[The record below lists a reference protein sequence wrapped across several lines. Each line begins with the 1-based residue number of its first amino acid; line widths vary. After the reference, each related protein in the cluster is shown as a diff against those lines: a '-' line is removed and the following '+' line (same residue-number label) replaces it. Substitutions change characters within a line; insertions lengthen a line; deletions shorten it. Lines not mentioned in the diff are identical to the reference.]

1 MPTKLEK
8 HFNILWHPLFETTPS
23 FSTNKG
29 LILKTYKSI
38 QQKKENLLDMIK
50 YYANIDCYQSI
61 ATLACQGNIEYCF
74 PEYLTKQPLPSIQV
88 EGLAY
93 PILKNNIEKILIP
106 SEEVIEMKKGKKVNA
121 ERKFFPGYMLMKMI
135 MDDEIW
141 HIVGRLP
148 KVYGFLGGKKGEPLP
163 VSQQEIDSIL
173 NQMKDGL
180 DKPKPSV
187 SFEIGEQVRVSDG
200 PFSSFNGMVE
210 EVDEE
215 KARLKVSVS
224 IFGRSTPVDLD
235 YSQVEKI

>member
-1 MPTKLEK
+1 MK
-8 HFNILWHPLFETTPS
+8 
-23 FSTNKG
+23 
-29 LILKTYKSI
+29 LILY
-38 QQKKENLLDMIK
+38 
-50 YYANIDCYQSI
+50 
-61 ATLACQGNIEYCF
+61 
-74 PEYLTKQPLPSIQV
+74 
-88 EGLAY
+88 
-93 PILKNNIEKILIP
+93 
-106 SEEVIEMKKGKKVNA
+106 
-121 ERKFFPGYMLMKMI
+121 
-135 MDDEIW
+135 
-141 HIVGRLP
+141 
-148 KVYGFLGGKKGEPLP
+148 
-163 VSQQEIDSIL
+163 L

>member
-1 MPTKLEK
+1 MHQWYILQVYSGNEQKIKKELLAQLEK
-8 HFNILWHPLFETTPS
+8 
-23 FSTNKG
+23 KG
-29 LILKTYKSI
+29 L
-38 QQKKENLLDMIK
+38 KK
-50 YYANIDCYQSI
+50 
-61 ATLACQGNIEYCF
+61 NIE
-74 PEYLTKQPLPSIQV
+74 E
-88 EGLAY
+88 
-93 PILKNNIEKILIP
+93 ILIP
-106 SEEVIEMKKGKKVNA
+106 SEDVIEMKKGKKVNT
-121 ERKFFPGYMLMKMI
+121 ERKFFPGYMMIKMI

-141 HIVGRLP
+141 HLVGRIP

-163 VSQQEIDSIL
+163 ISQQEIDSIQ

-187 SFEIGEQVRVSDG
+187 SFEIGEHVRVSDG

>member
-1 MPTKLEK
+1 
-8 HFNILWHPLFETTPS
+8 
-23 FSTNKG
+23 
-29 LILKTYKSI
+29 
-38 QQKKENLLDMIK
+38 MI
-50 YYANIDCYQSI
+50 
-61 ATLACQGNIEYCF
+61 
-74 PEYLTKQPLPSIQV
+74 
-88 EGLAY
+88 
-93 PILKNNIEKILIP
+93 
-106 SEEVIEMKKGKKVNA
+106 
-121 ERKFFPGYMLMKMI
+121 KMI

-141 HIVGRLP
+141 HIVGRIP

-163 VSQQEIDSIL
+163 VSQNEIDSIL

>member
-1 MPTKLEK
+1 M
-8 HFNILWHPLFETTPS
+8 
-23 FSTNKG
+23 
-29 LILKTYKSI
+29 
-38 QQKKENLLDMIK
+38 
-50 YYANIDCYQSI
+50 
-61 ATLACQGNIEYCF
+61 
-74 PEYLTKQPLPSIQV
+74 
-88 EGLAY
+88 
-93 PILKNNIEKILIP
+93 
-106 SEEVIEMKKGKKVNA
+106 
-121 ERKFFPGYMLMKMI
+121 
-135 MDDEIW
+135 
-141 HIVGRLP
+141 P

>member
-1 MPTKLEK
+1 MNWYILQVHSGTEKKVEKELLAQLEK
-8 HFNILWHPLFETTPS
+8 
-23 FSTNKG
+23 KG
-29 LILKTYKSI
+29 L
-38 QQKKENLLDMIK
+38 KK
-50 YYANIDCYQSI
+50 NI
-61 ATLACQGNIEYCF
+61 NE
-74 PEYLTKQPLPSIQV
+74 
-88 EGLAY
+88 
-93 PILKNNIEKILIP
+93 ILIP
-106 SEEVIEMKKGKKVNA
+106 SEDVIEMKKGKKVNT
-121 ERKFFPGYMLMKMI
+121 ERKFFPGYMMIKMI
-135 MDDEIW
+135 MDDEIC
-141 HIVGRLP
+141 HTVRTIP
-148 KVYGFLGGKKGEPLP
+148 KVYGFLGGKKGEPIP
-163 VSQQEIDSIL
+163 VSQAEIDSIF

>member
-1 MPTKLEK
+1 MQWYILQVYSGNEK
-8 HFNILWHPLFETTPS
+8 KIERELLAQIE
-23 FSTNKG
+23 
-29 LILKTYKSI
+29 
-38 QQKKENLLDMIK
+38 KKNM
-50 YYANIDCYQSI
+50 Q
-61 ATLACQGNIEYCF
+61 
-74 PEYLTKQPLPSIQV
+74 
-88 EGLAY
+88 
-93 PILKNNIEKILIP
+93 NNIEKILIP

-121 ERKFFPGYMLMKMI
+121 ERKFFPGYMLMKMK

-141 HIVGRLP
+141 HIVRRLP
-148 KVYGFLGGKKGEPLP
+148 KVYGFLGGKKGEPIP
-163 VSQQEIDSIL
+163 VSQSEIDSIL

-180 DKPKPSV
+180 EKPKPSV

-224 IFGRSTPVDLD
+224 IFGRSTPVNLE